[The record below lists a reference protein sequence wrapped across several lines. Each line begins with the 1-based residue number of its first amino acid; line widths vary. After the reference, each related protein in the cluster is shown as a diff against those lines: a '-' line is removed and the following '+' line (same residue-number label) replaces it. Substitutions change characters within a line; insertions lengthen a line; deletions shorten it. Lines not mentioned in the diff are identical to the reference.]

1 MQTQPR
7 CPRCDQPLVPE
18 GMYLRCTTHGLFFRY
33 GPRRLLA
40 APMTVERHEPLLPWQ
55 TLSEEPA
62 RKLSL
67 PTSTTA
73 AATK

>member
-1 MQTQPR
+1 MQPQLH
-7 CPRCDQPLVPE
+7 CPHCDEPLVPE
-18 GMYLRCTTHGLFFRY
+18 GMYLRCTMHGFFFRY

-67 PTSTTA
+67 PIATTTIA
-73 AATK
+73 AE